1 VKYDLIIVG
10 GGMVGASLAAALQES
25 NLNIALIDA
34 APLVIQDDPRL
45 IALNHSS
52 VNLLKNLGLW
62 EHLKS
67 FAAPILQVHISDR
80 GQFGMTRLDAQEAGV
95 DALGHVVPAKNIN
108 ATLEQTLTLHH
119 KIKIFRPAAVTK
131 ILTTPDHV
139 NVTVTT
145 DAGELDLQAS
155 TIIAADGT
163 HSTVRT
169 ETGIKTE
176 TKEFKQSALV
186 TITTLQ
192 RSHANIAYER
202 FHASGA
208 VAMLPLPG
216 LQVATIWTDNNA
228 VIDNLM
234 QLDDAAFIARLQNQF
249 GYRCGKLLATGK
261 RFRYPLHHITAANTI
276 CERVILIGNAAHTF
290 HPIAAQ
296 GFNLALAEIAMLA
309 QMINENP
316 AKTNWADYQTW
327 QTRRQQTSQRLS
339 HELPRL
345 FSQDFLPIKLARQAG
360 MIGLDIFA
368 PLKNRFTLAA
378 MGKMADMPRLLLDR
392 DEQ

>member
-1 VKYDLIIVG
+1 
-10 GGMVGASLAAALQES
+10 MVGASLACALQVS

-52 VNLLKNLGLW
+52 VNLFKNLGIW
-62 EHLKS
+62 EHLKP

-80 GQFGMTRLDAQEAGV
+80 GQFGMTRLNAQEAGV

-108 ATLEQTLTLHH
+108 ATLEQILTSHN

-139 NVTVTT
+139 NITVTT
-145 DAGELDLQAS
+145 DTGEIELPAN

-163 HSTVRT
+163 HSTVRA
-169 ETGIKTE
+169 EAGIKTE

-186 TITTLQ
+186 TVTTLQ
-192 RSHANIAYER
+192 RPHANIAYER

-216 LQVATIWTDNNA
+216 LQVATIWTDDNA

-234 QLDDAAFIARLQNQF
+234 QLDDAAFVARLQNQF

-261 RFRYPLHHITAANTI
+261 RSRYPLHHITAAKTI
-276 CERVILIGNAAHTF
+276 SERIILIGNAAHTF

-309 QMINENP
+309 QMINTNP
-316 AKTNWADYQTW
+316 AQTHWADYQSW
-327 QTRRQQTSQRLS
+327 QAGRQQTSQRLS
-339 HELPRL
+339 DQLPRL
-345 FSQDFLPIKLARQAG
+345 FSQDFLPVKLARQLG
-360 MIGLDIFA
+360 MLGLDIVA
-368 PLKNRFTLAA
+368 PLKNRFALAA
-378 MGKMADMPRLLLDR
+378 MGKMAGMPRLLLDH